1 MSLRAP
7 VRGLLALFV
16 AGCGGGDDGGE
27 PPVAASALPYASEVV
42 RFEPGAE
49 AGFGEAKLPGVV
61 LGPPKGLGLEAGSLD
76 VLSLGKGGSI
86 ELGFGS
92 RIIVDVEG
100 PDFVVFENAFFPSG
114 DAAAVFAEVGAVSVS
129 EDGLTFLEFPCDAEG
144 DGAGRFEG
152 CAGWSPTLAYD
163 PNTAV
168 PLDPSVSGGD
178 AFDLADVG
186 LASARFVRVTDRSN
200 AGAAP
205 TAGFDLD
212 AIGVVRL
219 ERSESAP

>member
-86 ELGFGS
+86 ELAFDGGA
-92 RIIVDVEG
+92 IVDVEG
-100 PDFVVFENAFFPSG
+100 PDFVVFENAFWPSG
-114 DAAAVFAEVGAVSVS
+114 DASSVFAEPGEVSVS
-129 EDGLTFLEFPCDAEG
+129 EDGENWLEFACDAEG

-152 CAGWSPTLAYD
+152 CAGWSPTLDYD
-163 PNTAV
+163 AARTV
-168 PLDPSVSGGD
+168 PLDPTVTGGD

-186 LASARFVRVTDRSN
+186 LSSARFVRVVDRSN
-200 AGAAP
+200 AGEEP

-212 AIGVVRL
+212 AVGAVELSPAEPAR
-219 ERSESAP
+219 